1 MSGYTG
7 QTPDTV
13 ARPLDW
19 MNSMACRDE
28 DPDLF
33 SDPATTHQ
41 ARIVCIVRCP
51 VRTACLAHVKETEKG
66 TSHKVRDGVV
76 AGLTGSERWR
86 LDPTGYRIKSE
97 APWVD
102 FTVTPAPCGTY
113 HGLLRH
119 LWSGER
125 VDPDCWSDE
134 VRRDRLN
141 RASHE
146 ATAHPHKD
154 A

>member
-7 QTPDTV
+7 DTPDTV

-19 MNSMACRDE
+19 MDSMACRSV

-41 ARIVCIVRCP
+41 ARIICIVRCP
-51 VRTACLAHVKETEKG
+51 VRTACLARVKETEQG
-66 TSHKVRDGVV
+66 TSPKDRDGVV

-86 LDPTGYRIKSE
+86 LDPTAYRTTGD
-97 APWVD
+97 APWLD
-102 FTVTPAPCGTY
+102 FEVTRAPCGTY
-113 HGLLRH
+113 LGLLRH

-125 VDPDCWSDE
+125 IDPDCWSNE
-134 VRRDRLN
+134 VRRERLN
-141 RASHE
+141 SATRA
-146 ATAHPHKD
+146 ATAHPRKEV
-154 A
+154 